1 MKKVVLE
8 LGLKASILRFKV
20 QL

>member
-8 LGLKASILRFKV
+8 LGLKSSILRFKV